1 MEPYMRCPSCRN
13 ELNEEKNPSGVYYS
27 CSKCGGRSVSLY
39 LLQKLGM
46 PQDLFALLNDA
57 AKTKPESFAR
67 ECPNCR
73 KKMTK
78 CKLPIGEGLMLDI
91 CGVCRQIWFDPS
103 EFQALHFEPPKPPPS
118 NELPQECKVA
128 MALAMVKKMEED
140 REREANYEKASSYS
154 SGSGGIYD
162 FFSTVIDGIFKF

>member
-1 MEPYMRCPSCRN
+1 MKCPNCRN
-13 ELNEEKNPSGVYYS
+13 ELSEEKSPSGIFYS
-27 CSKCGGRSVSLY
+27 CHKCGGRSVSLY

-46 PQDLFALLNDA
+46 PQEHFTVLNDA

-78 CKLPIGEGLMLDI
+78 CKLPIGEELVLDV

-103 EFQALHFEPPKPPPS
+103 EFQSLRFEAPKPKPGPS
-118 NELPQECKVA
+118 EIPQECKEA
-128 MALAMVKKMEED
+128 MALAMVKELED
-140 REREANYEKASSYS
+140 NRAREARREEIVESFETTDW
-154 SGSGGIYD
+154 IT
-162 FFSTVIDGIFKF
+162 TVLRILVDGIFR